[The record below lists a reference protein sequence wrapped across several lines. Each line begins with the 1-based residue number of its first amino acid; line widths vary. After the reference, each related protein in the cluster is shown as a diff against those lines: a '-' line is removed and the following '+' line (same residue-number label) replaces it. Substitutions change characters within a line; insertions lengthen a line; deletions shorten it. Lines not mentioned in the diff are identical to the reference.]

1 MQLATSGDHEL
12 AVDKALHRFHGL
24 HPDFEGLGTPCIHPK
39 GGPLTTPQASRD
51 ATDRSVAPTN
61 VAFDAGLRPP
71 PFPDEAAN
79 LLPGPLAATRTG
91 LPPAGDDE
99 LTTKDQLHTTTS
111 SLLGARKI
119 WASDAVY
126 AAP

>member
-1 MQLATSGDHEL
+1 MLRTAQSLPPTWLST
-12 AVDKALHRFHGL
+12 
-24 HPDFEGLGTPCIHPK
+24 LG
-39 GGPLTTPQASRD
+39 
-51 ATDRSVAPTN
+51 
-61 VAFDAGLRPP
+61 FDPP